1 MPRPVGRAGHDIDH
15 LMAEPSIPD
24 RFANLQRVRSLAP
37 TTADLRDF
45 VRRLVVLISMIAVVL
60 AAGTAG
66 LWLTTDSS
74 VWHSFVWALDTM
86 ATTGSIQAPTDTGA
100 QVVKVLL
107 TLFGVGTL
115 FYALVTVAEFFV
127 AGHLSELLAERRMQ
141 KMIDAL
147 TDHYI
152 ICGFG
157 RVGRQV
163 ARDMRA
169 AGARYVVVDDNP
181 ENREIAVGVGARIIH
196 AQPSSDEALR
206 DAGIERA
213 RAVVAC
219 VDSDAEN
226 IFITLTARELNPEI
240 TVIARAAI
248 EDSESKL
255 LRAGANRVISPY
267 KTSGTEMARLAL
279 NPQVSGVVDVSPDYR
294 MEEISVSEGAEG
306 EGKTLGDV
314 RGGALIM
321 GVRRADGT
329 FQPLPPGELRLCA
342 GDVIIAMGTGRTMD
356 RLERLFHA
364 APSHAG
370 APAP

>member
-1 MPRPVGRAGHDIDH
+1 MP
-15 LMAEPSIPD
+15 MAETPQD
-24 RFANLQRVRSLAP
+24 RFANLQRVKSLAP
-37 TTADLRDF
+37 TTTDLRAF
-45 VRRLVVLISMIAVVL
+45 VKRLFALVAAILGVLVT
-60 AAGTAG
+60 GTIG
-66 LWLTTDSS
+66 LYLTTDAN
-74 VWHSFVWALDTM
+74 VWHSFVWALDTI
-86 ATTGSIQAPTDTGA
+86 ATTGSIPAPESTGA

-107 TLFGVGTL
+107 TIFGVGTL
-115 FYALVTVAEFFV
+115 FYALVTVTEFFV
-127 AGHLSELLAERRMQ
+127 AGHLGELRAERRMQ

-147 TDHYI
+147 TDHFI

-196 AQPSSDEALR
+196 ARPSSDEALR

-226 IFITLTARELNPEI
+226 IFITLTARELNPGI
-240 TVIARAAI
+240 TVIARAAV

-306 EGKTLGDV
+306 VGKTLGDV

-321 GVRRADGT
+321 GVRRADGS
-329 FQPLPPGELRLCA
+329 FQPLPPAELRLCE

-356 RLERLFHA
+356 RLERLFEA
-364 APSHAG
+364 AHSHVT
-370 APAP
+370 AP

>member
-1 MPRPVGRAGHDIDH
+1 MAG
-15 LMAEPSIPD
+15 APD
-24 RFANLQRVRSLAP
+24 DRYARLERVRTLAP
-37 TTADLRDF
+37 TTSDLEAF
-45 VRRLVVLISMIAVVL
+45 VRRLVTLVAAILAVLVT
-60 AAGTAG
+60 GTVG
-66 LWLTTDSS
+66 LYLTTDAD
-74 VWHSFVWALDTM
+74 VWESFVWALDTI
-86 ATTGSIQAPTDTGA
+86 ATTGSIPAPENTGA
-100 QVVKVLL
+100 EVVKVLL
-107 TLFGVGTL
+107 TIFGVGTL
-115 FYALVTVAEFFV
+115 FYALVTVTEFFV
-127 AGHLSELLAERRMQ
+127 AGHLGELLAERRMQ

-147 TDHYI
+147 TDHFI

-181 ENREIAVGVGARIIH
+181 ESREVAVGVGARIIH
-196 AQPSSDEALR
+196 ARPSSDEAMR

-226 IFITLTARELNPEI
+226 IFITLTARQLNPAI
-240 TVIARAAI
+240 TVIARASV

-279 NPQVSGVVDVSPDYR
+279 NPQVSGVIDVSPDYR
-294 MEEISVSEGAEG
+294 MEEITVSAGAEG

-321 GVRRADGT
+321 GVRRSDGS
-329 FQPLPPGELRLCA
+329 FQPLPAAELRLNA
-342 GDVIIAMGTGRTMD
+342 GDVIVAMGTGRTMD
-356 RLERLFHA
+356 RLERLFEA
-364 APSHAG
+364 AHPHVTAL
-370 APAP
+370 